1 MDNVITHDRSNR
13 HGEIP
18 CERSELQNCRCL
30 DPAIPGQCQTR
41 SPRAISTALR
51 GENQVDQPCRCNMRS
66 QHVLGGRSTSHGVRN
81 ATGPPARFSLVQVS
95 HLNIRMV
102 ARLAV
107 LACIMASSS
116 AFAPS
121 VSNLALRSASSCRL
135 HSCAPSRAV
144 RLGRLRMQQQVH
156 SSLHLAMRSDSC
168 KRSSPLLAGPS
179 EQSCTQLLRRSV

>member
-1 MDNVITHDRSNR
+1 MPRPR
-13 HGEIP
+13 HTRAVP
-18 CERSELQNCRCL
+18 NAK
-30 DPAIPGQCQTR
+30 PACDQHRFARRESGG
-41 SPRAISTALR
+41 SAV
-51 GENQVDQPCRCNMRS
+51 QVHMRS